1 MGRRSLAV
9 ALVVGGSFVCNVA
22 RAEPVAPDVTADA
35 LVTTH
40 LEGAVDARL
49 EEHLDGDAWQTVCR
63 APCDVPLRVDA
74 TYRVNGPRIKASAPF
89 VIAARERATIE
100 VRPAS
105 STRVVLGV
113 AGTSAG
119 AVLTLGALLSVAGAS
134 IRSGTAACG
143 GDECTRSHR
152 VDLTPEVI
160 AAVGGGVLSALGIV
174 ETVLAVRAET
184 RVSLI
189 LDGERRESVPVAPS
203 VPEPAPTPVMAR
215 RAPVPSGEHAFQG
228 PEGGRAAR
236 TFTVLSFRF

>member
-113 AGTSAG
+113 VCQMAPLAHSLQVPRV
-119 AVLTLGALLSVAGAS
+119 AVFRCVVQVRHREHDARACCRVRLSVLRAAVRVSRRALAAMTGAS
-134 IRSGTAACG
+134 SRSAPCR
-143 GDECTRSHR
+143 CTRR
-152 VDLTPEVI
+152 TPR
-160 AAVGGGVLSALGIV
+160 GS
-174 ETVLAVRAET
+174 TSRP
-184 RVSLI
+184 R
-189 LDGERRESVPVAPS
+189 
-203 VPEPAPTPVMAR
+203 
-215 RAPVPSGEHAFQG
+215 
-228 PEGGRAAR
+228 
-236 TFTVLSFRF
+236 